1 MVVAKIRYEE
11 GSYEGEVNEG
21 KGKDDIHFLKCLF
34 EIEKVLTIQG
44 RIPLA
49 ASYQI
54 GLFLAAWSNST
65 FY

>member
-21 KGKDDIHFLKCLF
+21 KGKDDIHFLKMF
-34 EIEKVLTIQG
+34 VKEEF
-44 RIPLA
+44 RWPPLN
-49 ASYQI
+49 SSGI
-54 GLFLAAWSNST
+54 LAAWSNLT